1 MEEREA
7 SNSEVANAE
16 RLMLTAFRK
25 KRDCGCFKTAS
36 ATSNPRT

>member
-7 SNSEVANAE
+7 SNSEVATAE

-25 KRDCGCFKTAS
+25 NLDELLAGRADPS
-36 ATSNPRT
+36 APR